1 MRMYDLIEK
10 KKRGEALSE
19 EEIREMITLY
29 TRGDIPDYQ
38 MSALMMAIY
47 FRGMNAEETS
57 ILTDAMANSGD
68 VVDLSDLGDKT
79 VDKHSTGGVGDKT
92 TLIVTPIVAAAGG
105 TVAKMSGRGLG
116 HTGGTV
122 DKLESF
128 PGFDYCKFIL
138 ETGRTHQIRVHC
150 AHLGHPVAG
159 DPVYGNP
166 KSVQGL
172 EGQCLHAAFI
182 GFDHPVTGKYMEFS
196 APLPDYF
203 INVLNRINK

>member
-105 TVAKMSGRGLG
+105 TVAKMSGSGNC
-116 HTGGTV
+116 
-122 DKLESF
+122 ES
-128 PGFDYCKFIL
+128 
-138 ETGRTHQIRVHC
+138 
-150 AHLGHPVAG
+150 
-159 DPVYGNP
+159 
-166 KSVQGL
+166 
-172 EGQCLHAAFI
+172 
-182 GFDHPVTGKYMEFS
+182 GKRF
-196 APLPDYF
+196 L
-203 INVLNRINK
+203 

>member
-29 TRGDIPDYQ
+29 TRGEIPDYQ

-128 PGFDYCKFIL
+128 PGFKTSLTPDEFAAQVKKCSLAVIGQSADLAPADKKLYALRIHI
-138 ETGRTHQIRVHC
+138 G
-150 AHLGHPVAG
+150 
-159 DPVYGNP
+159 
-166 KSVQGL
+166 KSVVR
-172 EGQCLHAAFI
+172 HI
-182 GFDHPVTGKYMEFS
+182 
-196 APLPDYF
+196 
-203 INVLNRINK
+203 LNSPHY